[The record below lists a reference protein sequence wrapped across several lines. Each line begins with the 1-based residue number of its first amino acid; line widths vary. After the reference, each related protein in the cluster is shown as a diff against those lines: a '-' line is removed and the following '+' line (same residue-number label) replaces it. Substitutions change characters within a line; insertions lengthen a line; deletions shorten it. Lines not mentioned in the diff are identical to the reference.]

1 MQKRLKLKSFRA
13 GKGLNQIE
21 MAKKCKV
28 SRSIYS
34 LIELG
39 KQQGTADF
47 WLNLKTEFN
56 LSPDEVWA
64 MQYEGKE

>member
-1 MQKRLKLKSFRA
+1 MQKRLKLKGFRA
-13 GKGLNQIE
+13 GKGLNQTQ
-21 MAKKCKV
+21 MAKMCGV
-28 SRSIYS
+28 SRAIYS

-56 LSPDEVWA
+56 LSPAEVWE
-64 MQYEGKE
+64 MQYEGK